1 MTRRVRLNLAV
12 FALLAVVLSVWAVR
26 NVLEFDPFARP
37 YRITA
42 RFERSPGL
50 QPGFDVTYL
59 GVAVG
64 KIGAVRLERGAVAV
78 DLTIEKGERVPR
90 GATAAA
96 GLKSAIGEPYVDL
109 APARGRMDAPPM
121 RPGTVIPLSRTSVTR
136 TYGDLFEAVTDAV
149 DGLDARNLRIVTREL
164 ADGLEGRGGTLRAT
178 VDGAARLAGT
188 FAEDT
193 RVLDGLIGDLSAL
206 TRTLAAKRGE
216 LAAGVSATAGLTSA
230 LADVEADLARI
241 RDGSPDLAAKVAA
254 LLRASEPAARCALG
268 ALGDALPTALS
279 DGNVAALAEGLAW
292 SPRLAEAMRGAVT
305 FVGGQPNLNINFV
318 ITPGPVEGA
327 VEYRNLAPLPGIP
340 PVPSCAGVDPPA
352 AHKPPKPE
360 ASAAPGAGTG
370 ADTGPATAA
379 RTAVPAGHGTDAGRD
394 DGTPWP
400 VYLPPAVAGLILLRV
415 ALGMLGAARRP
426 SWRRRSR

>member
-12 FALLAVVLSVWAVR
+12 FALLAAVLSVWAVR
-26 NVLEFDPFARP
+26 NVLEFDPFSRP

-42 RFERSPGL
+42 QFARSPGL

-64 KIGAVRLERGAVAV
+64 EIGSVRLEKGLVAV
-78 DLTIEKGERVPR
+78 DLTIDKGERVPQ

-109 APARGRMDAPPM
+109 APARGRLDAPPM
-121 RPGTVIPLSRTSVTR
+121 RPGTVIPLSRTSVAR
-136 TYGDLFEAVTDAV
+136 TYGDLFDAVTDAV
-149 DGLDARNLRIVTREL
+149 TGLDPKNLRVVTREL
-164 ADGLEGRGGTLRAT
+164 ADGLEGRGGTLRTT

-193 RVLDGLIGDLSAL
+193 RVLDDLIGDLSAL
-206 TRTLAAKRGE
+206 TGTLAAKRGE
-216 LAAGVSATAGLTSA
+216 LAAGVSATAGLTAA

-241 RDGSPDLAAKVAA
+241 RDESPDLAAKFAG

-268 ALGDALPTALS
+268 ALGAALPVALS

-305 FVGGQPNLNINFV
+305 FVDGEPNLNINFV

-327 VEYRNLAPLPGIP
+327 VEYRNLAPLPEIP

-352 AHKPPKPE
+352 AHKPPKPG
-360 ASAAPGAGTG
+360 ASAAPG

-379 RTAVPAGHGTDAGRD
+379 RTAVPTGAAGAGRD
-394 DGTPWP
+394 DGTPWL
-400 VYLPPAVAGLILLRV
+400 VYLPPAVAGLILLRA
-415 ALGMLGAARRP
+415 ALSMLGAARRTT
-426 SWRRRSR
+426 WRRRSR